1 MAAVSK
7 INKSSDSF
15 GMANSFNAS
24 GKYVLV
30 AFLGSF
36 LKLEVSG
43 SEEDRSKFKT
53 SSFVDDRDIF
63 LKLLLK

>member
-1 MAAVSK
+1 VLEP
-7 INKSSDSF
+7 IRSSDSF
-15 GMANSFNAS
+15 GTANSFNAT

-43 SEEDRSKFKT
+43 YKDIRSTLKT
-53 SSFVDDRDIF
+53 SSFVDDRVFFSNDLF
-63 LKLLLK
+63 